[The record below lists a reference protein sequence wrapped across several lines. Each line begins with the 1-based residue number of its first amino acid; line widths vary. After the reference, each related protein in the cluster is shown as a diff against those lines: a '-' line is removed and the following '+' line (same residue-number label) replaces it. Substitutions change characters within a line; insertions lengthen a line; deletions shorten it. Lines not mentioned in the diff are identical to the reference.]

1 MDGLLITNYTF
12 KGMEIGG
19 LGVAGFGCY
28 KGNPKAIVGGV
39 SAAGVGFIGATTTD
53 VMLKRRYEN
62 NINGLQDVV
71 DGLLEDN
78 QDIAKKNTKLKKKVK
93 KLNKELDYSYDEIDE
108 LKKKLKKLK
117 KKSSPSKKNK
127 NSTLNELFGGLPFD
141 FDDVDEDDDDDD
153 YDAGCKITGRYGNKD
168 EIGNLFPNVNVND
181 ESQQIPIYRKNRAGG
196 ATVKSFEEL
205 HNKYPNASDF
215 KVEQADFDKDNIR
228 IYVYHNNGRKD
239 VEYIAADDYFDEM
252 EKYS

>member
-117 KKSSPSKKNK
+117 KKSSPSKNK
-127 NSTLNELFGGLPFD
+127 KPVGTLNELFGGLPFD
-141 FDDVDEDDDDDD
+141 FDDADDDDD
-153 YDAGCKITGRYGNKD
+153 YEYDD
-168 EIGNLFPNVNVND
+168 EIGSLFPNMNVN
-181 ESQQIPIYRKNRAGG
+181 EEPQQIPIYRKNRAGG